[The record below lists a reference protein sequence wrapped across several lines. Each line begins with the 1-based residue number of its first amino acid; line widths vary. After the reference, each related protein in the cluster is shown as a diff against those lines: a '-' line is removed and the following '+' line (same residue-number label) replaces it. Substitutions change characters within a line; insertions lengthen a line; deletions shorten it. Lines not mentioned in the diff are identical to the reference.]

1 MSTLSPR
8 LGRASSL
15 AALCLSLFA
24 ALAGPARAQAPQPT
38 PTPQQPA
45 AGQAAPQTEE
55 WGDTFDGNKLDE
67 AKWERYTF
75 EGGNGGKFEVK
86 EGQLHMRGIPEAR
99 AGVRSRQEFTSDRFI
114 VEANLARV
122 GPMMPL
128 PEEAGGGKPGNAILA
143 VLFDGSAHNRIEW
156 LMTSEGIFEAWVM
169 TDGRGERIDNRRLG
183 TKLKNPIIAI
193 ARRGDDFLFILN
205 GPDSPPQNAQ
215 VGLTKTIKNMPKTF
229 RVMLYGFGTSENN
242 WDSVRVTTVKQP

>member
-1 MSTLSPR
+1 MLI
-8 LGRASSL
+8 LSSL
-15 AALCLSLFA
+15 IKRAALAVLCLSLCA
-24 ALAGPARAQAPQPT
+24 ALAGRASAQAPQPT
-38 PTPQQPA
+38 PTPQQTAPQ
-45 AGQAAPQTEE
+45 QAAPPTEE

-67 AKWERYTF
+67 TKWERYTF

-86 EGQLHMRGIPEAR
+86 DGQLRMRGIPDAR
-99 AGVRSRQEFTSDRFI
+99 AGVRSRPEFTSDRFI
-114 VEANLARV
+114 VEANLAKV
-122 GPMMPL
+122 GPEMPR
-128 PEEAGGGKPGNAILA
+128 PDEAGGGKPGNAILTI
-143 VLFDGSAHNRIEW
+143 LFDGSARNRIEW

-229 RVMLYGFGTSENN
+229 RVMLYGFGSSENS